1 MINSILA
8 SLVPVFLVMILGFVA
23 GLTKDVDNRNIGSL
37 NAMVMDF
44 ALPAALFTAMAQ
56 TPRDAMAGQARVALV
71 LLLAMVVIYALM
83 FAIEMRS
90 FRMGQQTSALLALTT
105 SGPNVGSAGLP
116 VIAAL
121 FSRSASVSV
130 AIAVAVAAVVV
141 TPLSLMLLEAASG
154 RAQSTTAILR
164 GALLQPIVIA
174 PVCGLLV
181 SLGGVSLPPLIDS
194 ALTLVGQGA
203 AGASLFLTGLVL
215 SAQSFRLDVN
225 VGLGVAMK
233 NVLQPALAGAL
244 AMLFLDNEEA
254 RVAVIL
260 AAIPS
265 GAFGVLLA
273 IRYGVPSGQIGTTLI
288 ASTVS
293 SIVTLGAAIVLSE
306 QIWR

>member
-56 TPRDAMAGQARVALV
+56 TPREAMAGQARLALV
-71 LLLAMVVIYALM
+71 LLLAMVVIYALT

-90 FRMGQQTSALLALTT
+90 FRMGQRTSALLALTT

-141 TPLSLMLLEAASG
+141 TPLSLMLVEAASD
-154 RAQSTTAILR
+154 RARSTTAILR

-203 AGASLFLTGLVL
+203 TGASLFLTGLVL
-215 SAQSFRLDVN
+215 SAQSFRLNVN

-260 AAIPS
+260 AAVPS

-306 QIWR
+306 QMWR

>member
-56 TPRDAMAGQARVALV
+56 TPREAMAGQARLALV
-71 LLLAMVVIYALM
+71 LLLAMVVIYALT

-90 FRMGQQTSALLALTT
+90 FRMGQRTSALLALTT

-141 TPLSLMLLEAASG
+141 TPLSLMLVEAASG
-154 RAQSTTAILR
+154 RARSTTAILR

-203 AGASLFLTGLVL
+203 TGASLFLTGLVL
-215 SAQSFRLDVN
+215 SAQSFRLNVN

-260 AAIPS
+260 AAVPS

-306 QIWR
+306 QMWR

>member
-56 TPRDAMAGQARVALV
+56 TPREAMAGQARLALV
-71 LLLAMVVIYALM
+71 LLLAMVVIYGLT

-90 FRMGQQTSALLALTT
+90 FRMGQRTSALLALTT

-116 VIAAL
+116 VIATL

-141 TPLSLMLLEAASG
+141 TPLSLMLVEAASG
-154 RAQSTTAILR
+154 RARSTAAILR

-215 SAQSFRLDVN
+215 SAQSFRLNVN
-225 VGLGVAMK
+225 VALGVAMK

-244 AMLFLDNEEA
+244 AMLFLDNDAA

-260 AAIPS
+260 TAVPS

-288 ASTVS
+288 ASTVT

-306 QIWR
+306 QMWR